1 VTESTIRLAQPGEAE
16 AVSSVVRDAYAR
28 WTPRLG
34 RESSPTQG
42 DYSEVI
48 AEGRAWVLEVEREIV
63 GFIDLKDDPK
73 VLDIANIAVVSAE
86 QGKGYGGRLLAFAEE
101 EAKRRG
107 YGEIGLYVNALMTE
121 NIALYQHAGFAEV
134 ERFRRG
140 EGVDRVYLRMTKRV
154 GAGSARR

>member
-1 VTESTIRLAQPGEAE
+1 MPEATIRLAHPGEAE
-16 AVSSVVRDAYAR
+16 AVRAVVRDAYAR

-34 RESSPTQG
+34 RESSPMQW

-48 AEGRAWVLEVEREIV
+48 AEGRAWILEVDREIV

-73 VLDIANIAVVSAE
+73 VLGIANVAVVSSE

-101 EAKRRG
+101 EAERRG
-107 YGEIGLYVNALMTE
+107 SDEIRLYVNALMTE
-121 NIALYQHAGFAEV
+121 NIALYEHMGFSEV

-140 EGVDRVYLRMTKRV
+140 EGVDRVYLCMTKQVR
-154 GAGSARR
+154 